1 MHGGDIYRQQV
12 TYDFSVNINPIGLP
26 DAVRQV
32 MENSGDLAMQYPDLQ
47 CQKLRIKLADCLG
60 IRPEQILCGNGA
72 SELILA
78 VCHMLRPKKA
88 LLSAPCFSGYET
100 ALQAVGTEVI
110 RVPLSEADGFAFTE
124 EYGRKLETRIKRKN
138 RSFCF

>member
-26 DAVRQV
+26 DAVKQV

-60 IRPEQILCGNGA
+60 IRPEQILWRQRTDPGCVSYAA
-72 SELILA
+72 STKGT
-78 VCHMLRPKKA
+78 VVSS
-88 LLSAPCFSGYET
+88 LLF
-100 ALQAVGTEVI
+100 
-110 RVPLSEADGFAFTE
+110 RV
-124 EYGRKLETRIKRKN
+124 
-138 RSFCF
+138 

>member
-26 DAVRQV
+26 DAVKQV

-78 VCHMLRPKKA
+78 VCHMLRPQKA

-110 RVPLSEADGFAFTE
+110 RVPLSETDGFAFTE
-124 EYGRKLETRIKRKN
+124 EYGSCLLYTSDAADEL
-138 RSFCF
+138 

>member
-60 IRPEQILCGNGA
+60 IRPEQTMGFGDGENDITRLRMAGIGVAMGNA
-72 SELILA
+72 CDTA
-78 VCHMLRPKKA
+78 KKA
-88 LLSAPCFSGYET
+88 
-100 ALQAVGTEVI
+100 
-110 RVPLSEADGFAFTE
+110 ADYVTLTNDEDGVAAAIE
-124 EYGRKLETRIKRKN
+124 KLIFKRLP
-138 RSFCF
+138 